1 MGKRRS
7 GQIESNGRLEN
18 VKRRP
23 QWQFDIHKD
32 VVHKIFTRPE
42 SMLAYA
48 FHPSALLNVAASPA
62 SAPGQVRVNKVID
75 NGSSLTISTPESLE
89 DSCTAMCS
97 DIKAI

>member
-62 SAPGQVRVNKVID
+62 SAPAK
-75 NGSSLTISTPESLE
+75 
-89 DSCTAMCS
+89 CW
-97 DIKAI
+97 